1 MPRRSRWKRRELRHA
16 REPRRRSYW
25 REEEENPA
33 FKALKEAE
41 ENADAGTL
49 KRARE
54 EEAAEDEVKKPLA
67 PTEARTLHDDADLP
81 RLAAVLPPSP
91 LGAHDAAC
99 RARKR

>member
-1 MPRRSRWKRRELRHA
+1 MSIVAIIIIIIIIAEDAKELA
-16 REPRRRSYW
+16 
-25 REEEENPA
+25 EE
-33 FKALKEAE
+33 KLKEAE

-81 RLAAVLPPSP
+81 RLAAVLPPWHP
-91 LGAHDAAC
+91 LATTSRVPRSKKVQLELAS
-99 RARKR
+99 